1 MLELVL
7 ILKELG
13 ELEEAEHE
21 KLEELWLLLETLD
34 DVEIPES
41 ELDEELDDVEGK
53 LEL

>member
-7 ILKELG
+7 ILEELG
-13 ELEEAEHE
+13 EVEEAEHE
-21 KLEELWLLLETLD
+21 KLEELCLLLEKLD
-34 DVEIPES
+34 EVDIPEG

>member
-13 ELEEAEHE
+13 ELEDAEHE
-21 KLEELWLLLETLD
+21 NLEELWVELETLD
-34 DVEIPES
+34 DVEIPEG
-41 ELDEELDDVEGK
+41 ELGEQLDDVEEK